1 MCVCILDVSQ
11 LITGTAST
19 KQMHFLSCVIKIAF
33 KSIYQLF
40 PTLPLLYYTKYIYI
54 YACINLSKLLILLL
68 LLLTTY
74 KFLFKNNTNPFIN
87 QTDLSLTT
95 DFSSR
100 FPDFSPQTNRNQRR
114 GRIRIRTCFRRAS
127 HELGTSIVLQTIW
140 NFLVQRDFD
149 LELLSCSF
157 GDKDRSST
165 FLNGKLAN
173 SFWPIFF
180 VIYYSGLLPNC
191 DCVLFNTFQG
201 ERVIG
206 CDSYLFRLLTYA
218 SVLF

>member
-1 MCVCILDVSQ
+1 MLLNPYTNYSQ
-11 LITGTAST
+11 LYLYST
-19 KQMHFLSCVIKIAF
+19 TQNI
-33 KSIYQLF
+33 
-40 PTLPLLYYTKYIYI
+40 YIYI

-173 SFWPIFF
+173 SFWPIFLLF
-180 VIYYSGLLPNC
+180 IILAYYQIAIACCLIHFRESAWLDVILIFSACSRTLLC
-191 DCVLFNTFQG
+191 CFKTRLVHM
-201 ERVIG
+201 
-206 CDSYLFRLLTYA
+206 FRN
-218 SVLF
+218 